1 MKGVGGSSAV
11 ALPSC
16 SHVHMRTA
24 SHARITTP
32 PFRPYRLWDRLAAD
46 GALAILAQD
55 VVEGFGHQVLKAEA
69 VAAGTGVQG
78 ER

>member
-1 MKGVGGSSAV
+1 MRGFGGSSAL

-16 SHVHMRTA
+16 SHVHMRTVTHAHIAA
-24 SHARITTP
+24 SP
-32 PFRPYRLWDRLAAD
+32 FLPFRPRDRLSPD
-46 GALAILAQD
+46 RALAILAQD

-69 VAAGTGVQG
+69 IAPGTGVKG